1 MPLKPANKTTLAAV
15 AGLLAVLLLGAVL
28 LYWQWPAE
36 SQPDAISTTLP
47 APSGPSAA
55 SLYADVRRFFRVVE
69 SDDTQRAAAMLAK
82 NPSLAKAKRTDDGV
96 TPLHLASSVA
106 MAKLLLDNGA
116 DINALDPHHSA
127 TPLRWAASSLSDR
140 KQTTRDLIRF
150 LQSKGAA
157 EPDIF
162 FAAAVG
168 DLAQLEKI
176 LASGS
181 SHIDERAN
189 VNDVLF
195 AGCAPLQI
203 AAYTGQFDAAK
214 LLLDRG
220 ANVHDRSGWNN
231 TEPLE
236 KAAWTGS
243 AEIVTLLLDHGA
255 LVDGPD
261 KVFAHSPLY
270 NAAVM
275 GHAAVV
281 KILLAHGASTSPKLI
296 PAVRSAMQHIG
307 SGGPGSPP
315 PGDPE
320 EFQQVLA
327 MLDAMA
333 STQASMH

>member
-1 MPLKPANKTTLAAV
+1 MPLKSADKAALAIIT
-15 AGLLAVLLLGAVL
+15 GLLAVLSLGAL
-28 LYWQWPAE
+28 FLYWQWPTE
-36 SQPDAISTTLP
+36 SQPVATST
-47 APSGPSAA
+47 APSGPTVA
-55 SLYADVRRFFRVVE
+55 SLHADVHRFFRLVQ
-69 SDDTQRAAAMLAK
+69 SDDTRQAAAMLAN
-82 NPSLAKAKRTDDGV
+82 NPSLAKERLTADGV

-116 DINALDPHHSA
+116 DIDARDARNSA
-127 TPLRWAASSLSDR
+127 TPLRWAAAALWDR
-140 KQTTRDLIRF
+140 KPQTRDLIRF

-168 DLAQLEKI
+168 DVAQLDKI
-176 LASGS
+176 LARDS
-181 SHIDERAN
+181 SHIDERAKA
-189 VNDVLF
+189 NDILF
-195 AGCAPLQI
+195 GGCAPLQI
-203 AAYTGQFDAAK
+203 AAYAGQFDAAK
-214 LLLDRG
+214 LLLDHG

-243 AEIVTLLLDHGA
+243 ADIVTLLLDHGA

-261 KVFAHSPLY
+261 RIFTHSPLY

-281 KILLAHGASTSPKLI
+281 KILLAHGAVTSPKLV
-296 PAVRSAMQHIG
+296 PAVRVAMQHIDPN
-307 SGGPGSPP
+307 GPPAGAPA
-315 PGDPE
+315 

-327 MLDAMA
+327 MLIAIP
-333 STQASMH
+333 STQATMH